1 MTDKQIISEIKEYF
15 CIEEFVSKPVFDK
28 YGEKAWQFLS
38 IRMLHTMLIIRKE
51 LGLSITINNWKWG
64 GKFSQRG
71 LRENTSQIVMGKNRL
86 GKIYL
91 SAHVLGR
98 AVDFDVKGMEAYK
111 VRLWLKDNYDKLP
124 YSIRLENEMNGKQ
137 ISWVHLDTYSNINN
151 PKVYLFNV

>member
-38 IRMLHTMLIIRKE
+38 IRMLHTML
-51 LGLSITINNWKWG
+51 
-64 GKFSQRG
+64 
-71 LRENTSQIVMGKNRL
+71 
-86 GKIYL
+86 
-91 SAHVLGR
+91 
-98 AVDFDVKGMEAYK
+98 DFDVKGMEAYK